1 MSPEPNTHETIEFLI
16 RYRGDEPIVLTA
28 IVPDGGPVESETFR
42 PQSDGAR
49 LEAWL
54 NERQGKKNLYFTVN
68 PTLKPLSGRVKAKK
82 EHIRG
87 MIALHVDLDPR
98 AGEDLEKERT
108 RALALIKGFKPA
120 PSFII
125 DSGGGFQGFW
135 VLPKEMPTNG
145 STSEAA
151 PLEAY
156 NQQIALLLAADPCH
170 NIDRIMRLP
179 GTLNIPDKKKLAK
192 GRKLAC
198 ARLVEWNGTKHD
210 LTEFTP
216 APAVQFKSER
226 SGEGVK
232 LSGNLAKTDL
242 DKLPKQVSSKLKTI
256 IVQGEDAEDVN
267 RFPSRSEALFYVCC
281 ELIRGGVD
289 DDTIASIIM
298 DRDLGIAASVLD
310 KPRPAEYAARQIQ
323 RAREEVEC
331 PELRE
336 LNDQFAVIHNYGG
349 RCRVISEACDFAMGG
364 QRRIAAHSF
373 DDFRNM
379 FCNRFVQIGKKTE
392 ALGTWWLKHPK
403 RRQYRTVSFCP
414 ERPVPPDVYNLWG
427 ASLARRSQA
436 TAACFF
442 NMYVRIFAPEIQN
455 GTNMF

>member
-1 MSPEPNTHETIEFLI
+1 MAQRT
-16 RYRGDEPIVLTA
+16 
-28 IVPDGGPVESETFR
+28 
-42 PQSDGAR
+42 
-49 LEAWL
+49 
-54 NERQGKKNLYFTVN
+54 QGKKNLYFTVN

-198 ARLVEWNGTKHD
+198 ARLVEWNGTQRLSRNVWRGWMAGARCD
-210 LTEFTP
+210 
-216 APAVQFKSER
+216 
-226 SGEGVK
+226 SGR
-232 LSGNLAKTDL
+232 LSKPVWT
-242 DKLPKQVSSKLKTI
+242 
-256 IVQGEDAEDVN
+256 
-267 RFPSRSEALFYVCC
+267 
-281 ELIRGGVD
+281 
-289 DDTIASIIM
+289 ASC
-298 DRDLGIAASVLD
+298 G
-310 KPRPAEYAARQIQ
+310 PRPP
-323 RAREEVEC
+323 V
-331 PELRE
+331 
-336 LNDQFAVIHNYGG
+336 GG
-349 RCRVISEACDFAMGG
+349 
-364 QRRIAAHSF
+364 
-373 DDFRNM
+373 
-379 FCNRFVQIGKKTE
+379 
-392 ALGTWWLKHPK
+392 
-403 RRQYRTVSFCP
+403 
-414 ERPVPPDVYNLWG
+414 
-427 ASLARRSQA
+427 
-436 TAACFF
+436 
-442 NMYVRIFAPEIQN
+442 
-455 GTNMF
+455 